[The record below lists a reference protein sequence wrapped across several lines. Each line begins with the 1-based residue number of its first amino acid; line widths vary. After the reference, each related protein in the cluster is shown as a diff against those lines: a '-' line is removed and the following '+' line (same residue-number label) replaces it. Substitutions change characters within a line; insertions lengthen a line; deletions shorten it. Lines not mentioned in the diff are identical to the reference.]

1 MGKIATYPIVTPQ
14 GDDKIIVSQTTGT
27 PEDATKNITVDGLA
41 SYIGAGAGNGI
52 PTPEMSVVKVRENF
66 GIGTAV
72 DTVLCIDN
80 IVGTNQA
87 WLDPANEARLF
98 MYTKRP
104 TKVRQESP
112 KGGGWTHPSHNNG
125 EFLRQRFGES
135 VNWCASPQEKYAP
148 LEGAFREMPDIVT
161 EWDIANDLEI
171 LGTGDSAD
179 FSDPNLRPLTKIK
192 VPFNQLQFIVS
203 QNPTGGA
210 FDTPTE
216 IGVNGI
222 DLSKNTTRNSIR
234 APFKANFGI
243 WNTVTPQNLVTS
255 LSMKIIMKFKIGII
269 NPDFT
274 LTNHTVPYI
283 LSEFSN
289 PITLVYQTNNDTAPD
304 WSIRKALLADG
315 ISGSVSRRIAF

>member
-1 MGKIATYPIVTPQ
+1 M
-14 GDDKIIVSQTTGT
+14 
-27 PEDATKNITVDGLA
+27 A
-41 SYIGAGAGNGI
+41 SYIGAGNRI
-52 PTPEMSVVKVRENF
+52 PTPEMSVVKKRSSKTNE
-66 GIGTAV
+66 V
-72 DTVLCIDN
+72 DTFLCIDN

-104 TKVRQESP
+104 TKVRESSP

-125 EFLRQRFGES
+125 EFLRQRFGEN
-135 VNWCASPQEKYAP
+135 VNWCASPQEKMDI
-148 LEGAFREMPDIVT
+148 LIGSQFSMPDIVT

-203 QNPTGGA
+203 KNLNGGV
-210 FDTPTE
+210 FETPTE
-216 IGVNGI
+216 IGINGI

-243 WNTVTPQNLVTS
+243 WNTVSPYNSVVS

-289 PITLVYQTNNDTAPD
+289 PITLVYQTNNTSDPD
-304 WSIRKALLADG
+304 WSIRKALLSDG
-315 ISGSVSRRIAF
+315 ISESVSRRISF